1 MSHSHSNRSGNRP
14 EKSVLSPQ
22 FLSASHR
29 SLFFQRLNGLTR
41 YQQTSPE
48 YQAVLFI
55 LTSDDELYEKMGPYF
70 SSDGF
75 RSFDMFDENDFS
87 WGYAKIARVAADLF
101 GQDYETSLSD
111 LVGSLDHDLFHTFLQ
126 ALIIRK
132 YGVSG

>member
-1 MSHSHSNRSGNRP
+1 MENFDFHNTKQP
-14 EKSVLSPQ
+14 VLSSQ

-29 SLFFQRLNGLTR
+29 SLFFQRLNDLTS
-41 YQQTSPE
+41 YQQISPE

-75 RSFDMFDENDFS
+75 RSSDLFNETDFS
-87 WGYAKIARVAADLF
+87 GGYATIARAAADLF
-101 GQDYETSLSD
+101 GQDYDTSLSG
-111 LVGSLDHDLFHTFLQ
+111 LVSSLDHDLFHTFLQ

-132 YGVSG
+132 YGVNG